1 MAIMFKIM
9 YPYFEP
15 ALREFLPQLG
25 RNPVASFRDKI
36 KRGAKPKLYLQLR
49 KRTAICQTCAALH
62 IMGQNKCKFLAI
74 GPTWPV

>member
-25 RNPVASFRDKI
+25 RNPVLSLGHKI
-36 KRGAKPKLYLQLR
+36 ETRAKPKLYL
-49 KRTAICQTCAALH
+49 
-62 IMGQNKCKFLAI
+62 
-74 GPTWPV
+74 

>member
-25 RNPVASFRDKI
+25 RNPVVSFRDKI
-36 KRGAKPKLYLQLR
+36 KRGAKPKLSSP
-49 KRTAICQTCAALH
+49 AALKAGTYPSRLCSPH
-62 IMGQNKCKFLAI
+62 RG
-74 GPTWPV
+74 